1 MPTKPVAPVSSSAP
15 SGTGGVKGWDTGI
28 GTPAI
33 ECERPGCRVSRAG
46 STAARRTF
54 TTANP
59 PAGPGHT
66 LTLLAAQ
73 GGAQTPTVTRPMP
86 SPAADVDL
94 GRRFGAVVLASHF

>member
-15 SGTGGVKGWDTGI
+15 SGTGGVRGWDTGI

-33 ECERPGCRVSRAG
+33 ECERPGCRVGRAG

-59 PAGPGHT
+59 TGGPGHT
-66 LTLLAAQ
+66 QTLLAGQ
-73 GGAQTPTVTRPMP
+73 GGAQTRAV
-86 SPAADVDL
+86 
-94 GRRFGAVVLASHF
+94 GRRVRSAAQREEDLVRDTP